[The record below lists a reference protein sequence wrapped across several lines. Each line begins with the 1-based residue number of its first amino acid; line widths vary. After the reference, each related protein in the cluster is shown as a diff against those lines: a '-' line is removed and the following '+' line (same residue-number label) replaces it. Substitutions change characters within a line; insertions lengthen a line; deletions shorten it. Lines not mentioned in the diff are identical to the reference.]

1 MRSIIARHDARLQPS
16 ASPARGGTLVGG
28 ILLLGCL
35 LLPSDLPAEPRIGV
49 GELNSLIAQHAQK
62 QNPQSSGKPLT
73 AFEQRLPL
81 SPEGP
86 PVTFLILGFENYHCG
101 RCHRAER
108 LVEKAARRM
117 RGVLERL
124 RREIPLFKKI
134 PLRQYIIQPYADSLL
149 QRGQMAHATFDTIR
163 ISPATILID
172 KKVYDGATHLHETLH
187 LTQPF
192 LGPVNELEAI
202 VWSRVS
208 SPVGSTRMLVST
220 SGFLTAMGG
229 ATALGFGLAEWPPH
243 PLRNSAAAM
252 SV

>member
-1 MRSIIARHDARLQPS
+1 MPLEAVGQTLFRAQQLLATIPRFSHLPLPQGANRARPGAKGSNSAVRSIIARHDARLQPS
-16 ASPARGGTLVGG
+16 ASPARGGTLDGG

-124 RREIPLFKKI
+124 RP
-134 PLRQYIIQPYADSLL
+134 
-149 QRGQMAHATFDTIR
+149 R
-163 ISPATILID
+163 IA
-172 KKVYDGATHLHETLH
+172 
-187 LTQPF
+187 
-192 LGPVNELEAI
+192 
-202 VWSRVS
+202 
-208 SPVGSTRMLVST
+208 
-220 SGFLTAMGG
+220 
-229 ATALGFGLAEWPPH
+229 
-243 PLRNSAAAM
+243 
-252 SV
+252 